1 LADAPAG
8 YWHLDEPAAVAP
20 DPSTFPVLANSG
32 SLGSAADATNRW
44 GSLTAQAGSGYVG
57 LGLGNKAVVMNGEA
71 GGINVKD
78 AAGLHFSG
86 NITMMAWIKPS
97 TKDFFRDIIAH
108 GWNGGYAET
117 FLRISRNNG
126 DVFPAQGY
134 GDGSNYYEVGVSD
147 GSIYYDSAMYP

>member
-1 LADAPAG
+1 
-8 YWHLDEPAAVAP
+8 
-20 DPSTFPVLANSG
+20 
-32 SLGSAADATNRW
+32 
-44 GSLTAQAGSGYVG
+44 
-57 LGLGNKAVVMNGEA
+57 
-71 GGINVKD
+71 
-78 AAGLHFSG
+78 G

-147 GSIYYDSAMYP
+147 GSIYYDSAMYPIPAGDIGNWVHIAGTFDGANWNLYRNGQLVASIPADTISGDTGALDVTNSWTIGSRAYETSSAQNFGAVGLNFGGGIDEPAI